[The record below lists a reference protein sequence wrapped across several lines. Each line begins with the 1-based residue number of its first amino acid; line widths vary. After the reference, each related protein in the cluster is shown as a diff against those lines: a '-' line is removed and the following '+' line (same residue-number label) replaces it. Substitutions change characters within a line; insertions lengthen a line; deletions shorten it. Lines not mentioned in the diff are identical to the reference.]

1 MSYANLYVYNGL
13 MYTDIIIQNH
23 NIYIYVLYILYIRY
37 IDNMYSMFRYRQIIH
52 LLTMAHIWSLPPKKD
67 TEKQQA
73 LDVSYVSCHS
83 VSRCCSSPSSDAM
96 AKNATAQRRS
106 ET

>member
-23 NIYIYVLYILYIRY
+23 NIYIYIYVLYILYIRY

-52 LLTMAHIWSLPPKKD
+52 LLTMAHIWSLPPKKRHR
-67 TEKQQA
+67 E
-73 LDVSYVSCHS
+73 
-83 VSRCCSSPSSDAM
+83 
-96 AKNATAQRRS
+96 ATSTRRVIRLMPQCF
-106 ET
+106 TVL